1 MTEMEE
7 ERTWDFYREPFDLKL
22 FLLRMLRKWYV
33 FVLSALAGALVLGGG
48 YFLVKVVF
56 APAREYQAD
65 VIFYMEYAV
74 DPDASDS
81 YATDYFNE
89 YTWNEWIVCDEIQGR
104 ISRALGYEIS
114 ETELAAYVS
123 TTVPADVRLQTLSV
137 VTSDPE
143 LSLAIARCYEE
154 WLPEFAEGQRELD
167 SVRVVDSPEQAYLIT
182 ADVRTF
188 RATVL
193 GALIGLFLCCMT
205 VWLSYLSDDRV
216 YLPGQL
222 KKRHGLKVFGADGQA
237 ELMEN
242 VRYGTEK
249 LENIALVGVSG
260 SIGCME
266 ALAWFQSTFPQK
278 RWEGVMGTLQFPEG
292 ASKLRSVDGVIL
304 VVEAGV
310 DSGAVIERV
319 LSYYRQQEISLAGA
333 VLWNSDRRLLRRY
346 YGTESPRRFFRGGKK
361 GREGR

>member
-1 MTEMEE
+1 MEE

-22 FLLRMLRKWYV
+22 FLLQMLRKWYV
-33 FVLSALAGALVLGGG
+33 FVLSALVGALLLGGG
-48 YFLVKVVF
+48 YFLVKVVL

-74 DPDASDS
+74 NPDDSDS

-89 YTWNEWIVCDEIQGR
+89 YTWNEWIVCDEIQER
-104 ISRALGYEIS
+104 VSQALGYEIT
-114 ETELAAYVS
+114 ETQLAGYVS

-167 SVRVVDSPEQAYLIT
+167 SIRAIDSPEQAYLIT

-193 GALIGLFLCCMT
+193 GALIGLFLCCMI

-216 YLPGQL
+216 CLPGQL
-222 KKRHGLKVFGADGQA
+222 KKRHGLKVFGAEGQT
-237 ELMEN
+237 ELEEN

-249 LENIALVGVSG
+249 LENIALVGVGG
-260 SIGCME
+260 SVGCE
-266 ALAWFQSTFPQK
+266 KAFSWFQSAFPEK
-278 RWEGVMGTLQFPEG
+278 HWESVLGTLQFPEE
-292 ASKLRSVDGVIL
+292 ASKLRRADGVIL

-310 DSGAVIERV
+310 DSSALIERV
-319 LSYYRQQEISLAGA
+319 LSYYGQQEISLTGA
-333 VLWNSDRRLLRRY
+333 VLWNPDQKLLRQY
-346 YGTESPRRFFRGGKK
+346 YGTEIHRFFFGGGKK
-361 GREGR
+361 AREES